1 MGWTINDFEIDRE
14 ELKKILHTNKDINKE
29 IDIKRAIN
37 QIDYFIRELKSDGT
51 KSDLHRDENTETVST
66 IVKVFSYKEYYPV
79 IENFINIAN
88 ESGYDFTYIKDIEYG
103 DNIDESSIH
112 MLVHDFYNSCGDKIS
127 NIFSNIEKDK
137 EKIINYDLKSEDA
150 GGVIYHIPMINKNY
164 ISLNVTDKKYK
175 NVLNYLTHEYGHS
188 IGFSINDKKRDS
200 LYQEIESQFFEILG
214 AFYYY
219 ETTKDAYYIRYLDNM
234 LNYYVKV
241 SKEVID
247 LKTSVYDN
255 IKSNSIEKI
264 NEEAKSIDIDVDMI
278 YLYGFLCAIE
288 LFELYMNN
296 SEDAINK
303 LELLIN
309 NDFDGI
315 IISNDNILNFINRIK
330 HVNND

>member
-1 MGWTINDFEIDRE
+1 MGWTINDFERDRE
-14 ELKKILHTNKDINKE
+14 ELKILLHTNKDINKE
-29 IDIKRAIN
+29 IDIRRAIN
-37 QIDYFIRELKSDGT
+37 QIDYFIRELKSDGP
-51 KSDLHRDENTETVST
+51 KSDLHRDENTEAVST

-79 IENFINIAN
+79 IENFINVTN

-112 MLVHDFYNSCGDKIS
+112 ILVNNFYKSCGEKVFDT
-127 NIFSNIEKDK
+127 FSNTKKDI
-137 EKIINYDLKSEDA
+137 IINYDLSSEDA

-214 AFYYY
+214 SFYYY
-219 ETTKDAYYIRYLDNM
+219 ETTKDSYYMRYLDNM
-234 LNYYVKV
+234 LNYYVK
-241 SKEVID
+241 SAKEVID

-255 IKSNSIEKI
+255 IKSNSIDKI

-278 YLYGFLCAIE
+278 YLYGFLCATE

-309 NDFDGI
+309 NDFDDI